1 MSKDQCK
8 GVTPEPPRPDTKELS
23 DKCADRTNCDI
34 GPQEPDERA
43 DTARDVRVAA
53 ADFERKV
60 KIPKH
65 PCNCDEVRY
74 RNQNFFASYSKG
86 LKKINKFG
94 EVDPNAYCV
103 MLAALESGKP
113 ADFEKIPLG
122 CTDGQAQPADAI
134 KQVQH
139 ELESRFAPGPMDAQ
153 MPVMQRR
160 LTNPQSALAFDLEG
174 TDSHQLSIPPAPSFD
189 SDEEAAEM
197 IELYWQALARDI
209 HFSDYGKEPITQAA
223 IKELSSLGA
232 AFTGPK
238 EGGKVTAQTLFRGFA
253 PGDLV
258 GPYISQFMLLP
269 IPFGARMIDNKVLTV
284 KQGIDYMTNE
294 GDWLTVQKGCSPA
307 QTDQIDRRVF
317 IRNGRDIGQYVHI
330 DVLYQA
336 YFEAMLILLTKP
348 APSSGGAG
356 IGAPF
361 DDNNPYTA
369 ANSKTQEGFG
379 TFGGPHIAALVA
391 EVATRALKAVWYQKW
406 SVHRRLRPEEF
417 GGRVHFDKTGQRSY
431 PISNLVRNSQ
441 AAQEVFKKYKTYFLP
456 IAFPEGSP
464 THPAYGAG
472 HATVAGA
479 CVTLLKAWFKE
490 DTKLSDLGVTPVVAD
505 ATGNNTVPYTGADKN
520 NLTVAGELNKLA
532 ANIAIA
538 RNHAGMHWRTD
549 YTASARLGEA
559 VTISIL
565 EDSGFTYNE
574 DFKGFTLTKFD
585 GTTITV
591 GKKRKP

>member
-1 MSKDQCK
+1 MPKEKCKD
-8 GVTPEPPRPDTKELS
+8 VTPESPRPDTKELS
-23 DKCADRTNCDI
+23 GKCADRTNCDI

-53 ADFERKV
+53 AEFERKV

-74 RNQNFFASYSKG
+74 RNQNFFANFTKG

-94 EVDPNAYCV
+94 EVDPDAYCAL
-103 MLAALESGKP
+103 LAALESGKP
-113 ADFEKIPLG
+113 NDFEKIPLG
-122 CTDGQAQPADAI
+122 CTGAHKHAPGKV
-134 KQVQH
+134 KQVEQEH
-139 ELESRFAPGPMDAQ
+139 SARFAPGPMGMATP
-153 MPVMQRR
+153 MMQIR
-160 LTNPQSALAFDLEG
+160 LTNPQSGLAFDLEG
-174 TDSHQLSIPPAPSFD
+174 TDSHQLAIPAAPRFD

-197 IELYWQALARDI
+197 VELYWQALARDV

-223 IKELSSLGA
+223 IKELNSLGS

-238 EGGKVTAQTLFRGFA
+238 EGGKVTARTLFRGFT
-253 PGDLV
+253 PDDLV

-269 IPFGARMIDNKVLTV
+269 IPFGARMVDNRVLTV
-284 KQGIDYMTNE
+284 KRGINYMTNE
-294 GDWLTVQKGCSPA
+294 GDWLTVQKGCMPS

-348 APSSGGAG
+348 SPSSGGAG

-361 DDNNPYTA
+361 DDNNPYTMT
-369 ANSKTQEGFG
+369 NSATQEGFG
-379 TFGGPHIAALVA
+379 TFGGPHIATLVA

-431 PISNLVRNSQ
+431 PLSDLARNSQ
-441 AAQEVFKKYKTYFLP
+441 AAAEVFKKYKTYFLP
-456 IAFPEGSP
+456 MAFPEGSP
-464 THPAYGAG
+464 MHPAYGAG

-479 CVTLLKAWFKE
+479 CVTILKAWFDE
-490 DTKLSDLGVTPVVAD
+490 DTKYS
-505 ATGNNTVPYTGADKN
+505 GN
-520 NLTVAGELNKLA
+520 
-532 ANIAIA
+532 
-538 RNHAGMHWRTD
+538 
-549 YTASARLGEA
+549 
-559 VTISIL
+559 
-565 EDSGFTYNE
+565 
-574 DFKGFTLTKFD
+574 
-585 GTTITV
+585 
-591 GKKRKP
+591 